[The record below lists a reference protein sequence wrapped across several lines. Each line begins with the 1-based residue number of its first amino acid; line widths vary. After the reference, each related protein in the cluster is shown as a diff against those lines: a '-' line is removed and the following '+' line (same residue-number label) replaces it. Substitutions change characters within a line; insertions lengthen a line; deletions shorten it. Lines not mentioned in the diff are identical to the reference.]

1 MDAVNRAMST
11 SDAWASRLSIEATGD
26 GASIMRLGGDH
37 MNFLDG
43 AHGGALYSLAEKALR
58 AAASQSGRGITVVD
72 THLVLTAGGKEGDTF
87 TATVEPVN
95 VGRTLGVYSVSVTRS
110 DGRLVGRM
118 TGTVRF
124 VG

>member
-1 MDAVNRAMST
+1 MANRATST
-11 SDAWASRLSIEATGD
+11 TDAWASRLSIEAAAD
-26 GASIMRLGGDH
+26 GTFRMRLGGDH

-43 AHGGALYSLAEKALR
+43 AHGGALYSLCEKALQET
-58 AAASQSGRGITVVD
+58 ASQGGRPVTVVD